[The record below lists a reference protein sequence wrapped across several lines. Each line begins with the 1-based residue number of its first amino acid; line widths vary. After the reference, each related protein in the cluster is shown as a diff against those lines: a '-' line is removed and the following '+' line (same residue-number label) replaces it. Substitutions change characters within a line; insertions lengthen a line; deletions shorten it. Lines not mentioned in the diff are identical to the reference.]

1 MNKINYILITLLLG
15 GSVSLNAQ
23 TSKAASEMQ
32 LADTLSI
39 GYQMNVSSRTSSYS
53 INGVNASA
61 FEKSPYIDI
70 SKALYGKVAGL
81 NVYQGTGL
89 CLQSYIK
96 VFYSQFNYIITNYFG
111 KYIQKFCP
119 KYIAFPFYTSI
130 IIQQNAYSIKSFYE
144 LFFIFLS

>member
-53 INGVNASA
+53 INGVRIRKIPVHRYQQS
-61 FEKSPYIDI
+61 FVWKSGRSECI
-70 SKALYGKVAGL
+70 SGYRLV
-81 NVYQGTGL
+81 
-89 CLQSYIK
+89 SR
-96 VFYSQFNYIITNYFG
+96 
-111 KYIQKFCP
+111 
-119 KYIAFPFYTSI
+119 
-130 IIQQNAYSIKSFYE
+130 
-144 LFFIFLS
+144 